1 MFFPFSYLRIPWCHR
16 ISTSAVVKSNLAKRN
31 NPRICKQSTTSG
43 NKLTVLQTVLSSAL
57 LVCVFANAIE
67 AQDPTAIPRSPIRD
81 QNRNFKATV
90 RSYWE
95 LERQNLVS
103 QQLDYSCGAACLAT
117 VAKYFWNDDYGESDF
132 IRLSLKLLS
141 PEEFADRVVNGL
153 NMSDLK
159 GMAEEAGYFSTVGKL
174 TFDQLTKSKIP
185 VVVGITVSGYK
196 HFVVYRGWDGETV
209 YLADPI
215 RGNIQISREEF
226 EEQWQRQLI
235 LVLAKRVKTLP
246 ANAPLL
252 VKESDKQRGELNANT
267 IRRNFLI
274 QKSGF

>member
-1 MFFPFSYLRIPWCHR
+1 MIFSLTYLRIQGHHR
-16 ISTSAVVKSNLAKRN
+16 NTSDLVKRN
-31 NPRICKQSTTSG
+31 RARIKYLRTRRQSATSG
-43 NKLTVLQTVLSSAL
+43 DKLTALRHALFSVL
-57 LVCVFANAIE
+57 LVSSFASVIE
-67 AQDPTAIPRSPIRD
+67 AQEPTAIQRSPIRD
-81 QNRNFKATV
+81 QNRNFRATV

-103 QQLDYSCGAACLAT
+103 QRLDYSCGAACLAT

-132 IRLSLKLLS
+132 IRISLKLLS

-159 GMAEEAGYFSTVGKL
+159 RMAEEAGYFSTVGKL

-185 VVVGITVSGYK
+185 VVAGITVSGYK

-215 RGNIQISREEF
+215 RGNIQISRDEF
-226 EEQWQRQLI
+226 EKQWQRQLI

-246 ANAPLL
+246 VNPPLL
-252 VKESDKQRGELNANT
+252 VNESDKRRGELNANT
-267 IRRNFLI
+267 IRRNSLVL
-274 QKSGF
+274 KPGF